1 VTTSVVEQQVE
12 ELPPTPA
19 EAPTAQAPPTTAE
32 APPAQRRL
40 PPITTTFVIPEPET
54 GSGGEGS

>member
-1 VTTSVVEQQVE
+1 VVEQQVE

-19 EAPTAQAPPTTAE
+19 EAPTAQTPPTTAE